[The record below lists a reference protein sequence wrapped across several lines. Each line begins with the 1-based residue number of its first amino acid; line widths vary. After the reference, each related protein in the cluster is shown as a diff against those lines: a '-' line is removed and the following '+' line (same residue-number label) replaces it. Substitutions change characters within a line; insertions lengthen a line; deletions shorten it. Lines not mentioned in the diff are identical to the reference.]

1 MMLRYIC
8 NALKSISPTTDSA
21 TLPMT
26 GLGKHK
32 IIAES
37 RLWGRLHPFIFDLVN
52 DIALTVAQN
61 QRLHSAK
68 N

>member
-1 MMLRYIC
+1 
-8 NALKSISPTTDSA
+8 
-21 TLPMT
+21 MT

-52 DIALTVAQN
+52 DIALKVAQN